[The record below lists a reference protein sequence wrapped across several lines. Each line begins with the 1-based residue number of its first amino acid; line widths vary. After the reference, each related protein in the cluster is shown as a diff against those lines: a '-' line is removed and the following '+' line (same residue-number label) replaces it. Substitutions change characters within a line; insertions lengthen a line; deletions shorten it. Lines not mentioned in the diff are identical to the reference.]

1 MEFFV
6 VIAVIVVLALVL
18 GVKPIVLL
26 AAGGALVWLIF
37 AAVSILFIY
46 FFVRLVTSERT
57 KGYFTKID
65 KKDSNRFKTAFYSV
79 DGTEYPNVFPEEG
92 LMQNIL
98 YKKDREYRLRLNK
111 KGYVFDRFSTATCFI
126 GLILSTAF
134 IAGNIYAAYI
144 LLR

>member
-46 FFVRLVTSERT
+46 FFIRLVTSERT

-65 KKDSNRFKTAFYSV
+65 KKTQTDLKQPFIQL
-79 DGTEYPNVFPEEG
+79 TE
-92 LMQNIL
+92 QNIQM
-98 YKKDREYRLRLNK
+98 YSPKK
-111 KGYVFDRFSTATCFI
+111 V
-126 GLILSTAF
+126 
-134 IAGNIYAAYI
+134 
-144 LLR
+144 